1 MREMISDNKV
11 YTPSEVASCLRVS
24 PVTISRSIRDGKLQA
39 FRVGGQWRI
48 LGSQV
53 VRYIESQTNLAL
65 SPEPSKPKAG
75 SADSAHEHKH
85 ATRASKSSNG
95 IGRRAPRTTR

>member
-1 MREMISDNKV
+1 MNEMISDNKV

-24 PVTISRSIRDGKLQA
+24 PVTISRCIRDGKLKA

-53 VRYIESQTNLAL
+53 VRYIESQTNRAM
-65 SPEPSKPKAG
+65 SSEPSKATKDE
-75 SADSAHEHKH
+75 S
-85 ATRASKSSNG
+85 TRAQEHRLADGVSK
-95 IGRRAPRTTR
+95 P

>member
-1 MREMISDNKV
+1 MDEMISDNKV

-24 PVTISRSIRDGKLQA
+24 PVTISRSIREGKLKA

-53 VRYIESQTNLAL
+53 VQYLESQTSRAMSLD
-65 SPEPSKPKAG
+65 PSKGTKVEG
-75 SADSAHEHKH
+75 
-85 ATRASKSSNG
+85 TRAQKHRQANGASKPSLDQSS
-95 IGRRAPRTTR
+95 

>member
-1 MREMISDNKV
+1 MDEMISDNKV

-24 PVTISRSIRDGKLQA
+24 PVTISRSIRDGKLKA

-53 VRYIESQTNLAL
+53 VKYIESQTDRAMTVN
-65 SPEPSKPKAG
+65 P
-75 SADSAHEHKH
+75 
-85 ATRASKSSNG
+85 TRATMAVG
-95 IGRRAPRTTR
+95 EHPRTQAGAKPSSARTRRSRAT